1 MDNTYIP
8 RALQRMKMRTLWC
21 LLSVCLLILVASQG
35 IGIMMRFASGICLA
49 ALAAQTAS
57 GARILQSNDDG
68 WAELYVRSFN
78 DALNAAGHDVVLSCP
93 AENKSG
99 TSSLHRYSPTQ

>member
-1 MDNTYIP
+1 M
-8 RALQRMKMRTLWC
+8 
-21 LLSVCLLILVASQG
+21 LSATGLFTGTS
-35 IGIMMRFASGICLA
+35 F
-49 ALAAQTAS
+49 

-93 AENKSG
+93 ADNKSG
-99 TSSLHRYSPTQ
+99 SSELELVVPDEISVSNLAFRLP